1 MVDGT
6 SRSKEIMTFFSHV
19 ENAGGRKKGP
29 WNAHCNSNV
38 LKKKVEF
45 KKKKKEKNLLTGTG
59 IVGDG
64 C

>member
-1 MVDGT
+1 
-6 SRSKEIMTFFSHV
+6 MTFFSHV
-19 ENAGGRKKGP
+19 ENAEGKEYNKGRKKMGP

-38 LKKKVEF
+38 FEEVEF
-45 KKKKKEKNLLTGTG
+45 KKKKEKNLLTGTV